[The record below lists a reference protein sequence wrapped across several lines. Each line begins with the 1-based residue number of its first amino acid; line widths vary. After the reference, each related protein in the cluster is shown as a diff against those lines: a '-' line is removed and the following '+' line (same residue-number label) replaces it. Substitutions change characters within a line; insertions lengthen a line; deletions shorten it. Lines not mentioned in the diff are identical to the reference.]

1 MSPRPPLLLL
11 LLLVY
16 RHVVGGRY
24 GEGEE
29 GLLSLSGEI
38 ANLCPTTHLEL
49 HFTPVLI
56 KWGREGWCWWWNWT
70 TDVKV
75 VVAPRQ

>member
-1 MSPRPPLLLL
+1 MSLRLL

-24 GEGEE
+24 GGGEE

-56 KWGREGWCWWWNWT
+56 KWREG
-70 TDVKV
+70 V
-75 VVAPRQ
+75 VLVVELDYGCESGGGS